1 MNEIL
6 NENEVLN
13 KAESYLKEKGYLSIQ
28 KHPPNSWADMEAV
41 SPENQQVF
49 IEAKGTIKVGG
60 NKSFIQGK
68 NKNHFHTGLW
78 QLMTRIKSEK
88 EIGMLFLPYHLH
100 FVNLIQQTEV
110 HLKKLGF
117 QIYFVYKNK
126 SPERII

>member
-13 KAESYLKEKGYLSIQ
+13 KAELYLKESGYSNIQ
-28 KHPPNSWADMEAV
+28 KYPPNSWADMVAV
-41 SPENQQVF
+41 SPKNESVF

-60 NKSFIQGK
+60 NNPWPQGQ

-78 QLMTRIKSEK
+78 QLMTRIKSEND
-88 EIGMLFLPYHLH
+88 IGILFLPYHLS
-100 FVNLIQQTEV
+100 FVNLIKQTET

-117 QIYFVYKNK
+117 HIYFVYKDKN
-126 SPERII
+126 PEKIL